1 MDFGLGRRQA
11 QHPSSRTRKSEIGIW
26 IADLNAR
33 SGRSGT
39 LRATAARLDAALR
52 QRAGRSG
59 HLQPWPE
66 DGGWVAG
73 TAETYRADWASSV
86 QLRCHHE

>member
-1 MDFGLGRRQA
+1 MDFGLGLTRSQA
-11 QHPSSRTRKSEIGIW
+11 TTKAVGLG

-66 DGGWVAG
+66 DGAWSTPMDLGG
-73 TAETYRADWASSV
+73 P
-86 QLRCHHE
+86 HF

>member
-1 MDFGLGRRQA
+1 MDFGLGLGK
-11 QHPSSRTRKSEIGIW
+11 RTSQSAVGLG

-59 HLQPWPE
+59 HLQPWPG
-66 DGGWVAG
+66 DSGWVAG

-86 QLRCHHE
+86 QLRRQHE

>member
-11 QHPSSRTRKSEIGIW
+11 QHPSTKSDSEIGIW

-59 HLQPWPE
+59 HLQPWPG
-66 DGGWVAG
+66 DSGWVAG

>member
-1 MDFGLGRRQA
+1 MDFGLGLTGTRSQA
-11 QHPSSRTRKSEIGIW
+11 TTKAVGLGIV
-26 IADLNAR
+26 DLNAR

-59 HLQPWPE
+59 HLSSR
-66 DGGWVAG
+66 GLGTVAVAG
-73 TAETYRADWASSV
+73 TAET
-86 QLRCHHE
+86 